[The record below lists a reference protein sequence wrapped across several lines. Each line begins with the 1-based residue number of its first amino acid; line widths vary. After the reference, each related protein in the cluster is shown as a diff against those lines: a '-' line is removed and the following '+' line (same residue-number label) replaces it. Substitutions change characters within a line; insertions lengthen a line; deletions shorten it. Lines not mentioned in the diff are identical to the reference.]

1 MKPTS
6 YEMLLWKSYSELTDK
21 YLNEIAGD
29 DVLPLAQ
36 KKAIAETARIA
47 DMSEEDVKQAID
59 NVCRWL
65 MGGFVKKG

>member
-6 YEMLLWKSYSELTDK
+6 YEMLLWSSYKELTDK

-47 DMSEEDVKQAID
+47 DMSEEDVKVAID
-59 NVCRWL
+59 NVCNWL
-65 MGGFVKKG
+65 LAGVKKG